1 MASALIT
8 PGTMAK
14 LSLRDLA
21 VRGKRVLV
29 RVDFN
34 VPTEERDGAIV
45 ITDDTRMRESLATIN
60 YLREQGAKT
69 ILMAHFGRPKGKP
82 VEKYSL
88 RPVGV
93 ALHSMINHPVA
104 FSHDCIGTDAEK
116 IVGDMK
122 EGDVTLLENVRFHV
136 GEEAND
142 PKFAESLAKLGDG
155 IYVNDAFG
163 AAHRAHAST
172 AGVTNFVRQSAMGF
186 LMEKELKYL
195 GDELAHPA
203 KPFLVILGGSK
214 VSDKIGVIKA
224 LMEKADTILIC
235 GAMAN
240 TFLEAEGVHMG
251 SSRVER
257 DKLDLARELLDLA
270 EQKKVRFLLPIDLLG
285 AEEIKPGAATR
296 HSGRI
301 SHDYSIPDGWQAVDI
316 GPETITLFKMEIA
329 RAKTILWNGPPGI
342 FEIPEF
348 SAGTEAIAEA
358 LAQSDATTII
368 GGGDSVT
375 AVKQAGLA
383 DKMTFI
389 STGGGASLELIEGK
403 TLPGVAALTD
413 K

>member
-1 MASALIT
+1 MS
-8 PGTMAK
+8 K
-14 LSLRDLA
+14 LSLRDLE

-34 VPTEERDGAIV
+34 VPTEERAGAIV
-45 ITDDTRMRESLATIN
+45 ITDDTRMRESLPTIN
-60 YLREQGAKT
+60 FLREQGART

-88 RPVGV
+88 RPVGL
-93 ALHSMINHPVA
+93 ALHDLIGHPVV
-104 FSHDCIGTDAEK
+104 FSHDCIGADAES
-116 IVGDMK
+116 IVSHLND
-122 EGDVTLLENVRFHV
+122 GDVALLENVRFHA

-142 PKFAESLAKLGDG
+142 PSFAESLAKLSDG
-155 IYVNDAFG
+155 LYVNDAFG

-172 AGVTNFVRQSAMGF
+172 AGITQFVRQAAMGF

-195 GDELAHPA
+195 QEELAHPA
-203 KPFLVILGGSK
+203 KPFLVILGGGK

-224 LMEKADTILIC
+224 LLEKADTILIC

-240 TFLEAEGVHMG
+240 TFLEAEGIHMG

-257 DKLDLARELLDLA
+257 DKLDLARELIELA
-270 EQKKVRFLLPIDLLG
+270 RQKNVRLLLPLDLLG

-301 SHDYSIPDGWQAVDI
+301 SHDYDVPEGWQAVDI
-316 GPETITLFKMEIA
+316 GPLTIALFKSEIA
-329 RAKTILWNGPPGI
+329 RARTILWNGPPGI
-342 FEIPEF
+342 FEIQEF

-358 LAQSDATTII
+358 LAESNATTII

-383 DKMTFI
+383 DRMTFI

-403 TLPGVAALTD
+403 ELPGVAALTE
-413 K
+413 KE

>member
-1 MASALIT
+1 
-8 PGTMAK
+8 
-14 LSLRDLA
+14 
-21 VRGKRVLV
+21 
-29 RVDFN
+29 
-34 VPTEERDGAIV
+34 
-45 ITDDTRMRESLATIN
+45 MRESLPTIN

-93 ALHSMINHPVA
+93 ALHDLINHPVA
-104 FSHDCIGTDAEK
+104 FSHDCIGADAEK
-116 IVGDMK
+116 IVADMK
-122 EGDVTLLENVRFHV
+122 DGDVTLLENVRFHA

-142 PKFAESLAKLGDG
+142 PTFAESLARLSDG
-155 IYVNDAFG
+155 LYVNDAFG

-172 AGVTNFVRQSAMGF
+172 AGVTRFVKQAAMGF

-195 GDELAHPA
+195 GDELAQSGA
-203 KPFLVILGGSK
+203 SLSSSSSAASK

-240 TFLEAEGVHMG
+240 TFLEAQGIHMG

-257 DKLDLARELLDLA
+257 DKLDLARELLELA
-270 EQKKVRFLLPIDLLG
+270 KQKKVRFLLPIDLLG

-301 SHDYSIPDGWQAVDI
+301 SHDYNIPDGWQAVDI
-316 GPETITLFKMEIA
+316 GPETIALFKSEIA

-342 FEIPEF
+342 FEIQEF
-348 SAGTEAIAEA
+348 SAGTEALAEA
-358 LAQSDATTII
+358 LAESNATTII

>member
-1 MASALIT
+1 MS
-8 PGTMAK
+8 K
-14 LSLRDLA
+14 LSVRDLD
-21 VRGKRVLV
+21 VRGKRVLM

-45 ITDDTRMRESLATIN
+45 ITDDTRMRESLPTIN

-93 ALHSMINHPVA
+93 ALHDLINHPVA
-104 FSHDCIGTDAEK
+104 FSHDCIGADAEK
-116 IVGDMK
+116 IVADMK
-122 EGDVTLLENVRFHV
+122 DGDVTLLENVRFYAA
-136 GEEAND
+136 EEAND
-142 PKFAESLAKLGDG
+142 LTFAESLAKLSDG

-172 AGVTNFVRQSAMGF
+172 AGVTKFVKQAAMGF

-195 GDELAHPA
+195 KEELAQPA
-203 KPFLVILGGSK
+203 KPFLVILGGGK

-240 TFLEAEGVHMG
+240 TFLEAEGIHMG

-257 DKLDLARELLDLA
+257 DKLDLARELMDLA
-270 EQKKVRFLLPIDLLG
+270 KQKNVRLLLPIDLLG

-296 HSGRI
+296 HTGRL
-301 SHDYSIPDGWQAVDI
+301 SHDYDVPEGWQAVDI
-316 GPETITLFKMEIA
+316 GPDTIALFESEIA

-342 FEIPEF
+342 FEIKEF
-348 SAGTEAIAEA
+348 SAGTEAVTVA
-358 LAQSDATTII
+358 LAKSNATTII

-403 TLPGVAALTD
+403 ELPGVAALTE
-413 K
+413 KT

>member
-1 MASALIT
+1 MS
-8 PGTMAK
+8 K
-14 LSLRDLA
+14 LSLRDLQ
-21 VRGKRVLV
+21 VRGQRVLV

-34 VPTEERDGAIV
+34 VPIEEHGDHV
-45 ITDDTRMRESLATIN
+45 HITDDTRMRESLPTIN
-60 YLREQGAKT
+60 YLREHGAKT

-93 ALHSMINHPVA
+93 ALHDLIQHPVA
-104 FSHDCIGTDAEK
+104 FSHDCIGPDAER
-116 IVGDMK
+116 IIAEMK
-122 EGDVTLLENVRFHV
+122 EGDVTLLENVRFHAE
-136 GEEAND
+136 EEAND
-142 PKFAESLAKLGDG
+142 PQFAEALAHLSDG

-172 AGVTNFVRQSAMGF
+172 AGITKFVRQSAMGF

-195 GDELAHPA
+195 QEELAHPA
-203 KPFLVILGGSK
+203 KPFLVILGGGK

-224 LMEKADTILIC
+224 LLEKADTILIC

-240 TFLEAEGVHMG
+240 TFLEAEGIRMG

-257 DKLDLARELLDLA
+257 DKLGLARELIELA
-270 EQKKVRFLLPIDLLG
+270 KKKNVRLLLPIDVLG

-296 HSGRI
+296 QSGRI
-301 SHDYSIPDGWQAVDI
+301 SPDYNIPDGWQAVDI
-316 GPETITLFKMEIA
+316 GPLTIALFRSEIA
-329 RAKTILWNGPPGI
+329 CAKTILWNGPPGI
-342 FEIPEF
+342 FEIQEF

-358 LAQSDATTII
+358 LAESNATTII

-383 DKMTFI
+383 DQMTFI

-403 TLPGVAALTD
+403 ELPGVAALTEKD
-413 K
+413 